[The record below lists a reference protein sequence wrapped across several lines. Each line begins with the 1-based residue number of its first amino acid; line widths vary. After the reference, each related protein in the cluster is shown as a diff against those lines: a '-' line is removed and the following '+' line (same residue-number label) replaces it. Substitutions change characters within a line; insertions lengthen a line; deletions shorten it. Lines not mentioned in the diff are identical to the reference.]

1 MAYFE
6 INHLV
11 VKHREFGRIKTV
23 LDIDHIEIAKG
34 ETYGIVGESG
44 QGKTVLA
51 LTIQQLLQCPP
62 GIIESGEILLD
73 GENLLKKSLRQM
85 EREIRGRKVAMIF
98 QDPMSC
104 LNPVFTVGTV
114 MVDVLRKNH
123 KGMSKKDA
131 LTEAMRL
138 LDEVKLADA
147 DSIMAKYPHQLSG
160 GQRQRVI
167 IALALCCGA
176 EFLIADEP
184 TRNLDVTIQASV
196 LKLLKELQ
204 VKHHITVLFIANNL
218 SLVSAFCDRVGVLHE
233 SKIIEQGKTSDII
246 RQPKEDYTKLL
257 IEAAK
262 VERTHKA
269 VTAGGENGDGDGNG
283 NGNGEVLLEV
293 QHLKKYFDIN
303 DELKHQKHLTLKAV
317 DDVSFTLHRGE
328 VLGIVGE
335 SGCGKSTLVNTILDL
350 FEPTGG
356 KVFFEQKDVFAT
368 KKRDSAFKK
377 NVQIVFQDPYWSLN
391 PRWLVKDIVAEPLD
405 VYERLGEKKR
415 IERVRELLAMV
426 GISGDA
432 VYEYPHEFSGGER
445 QRIAIARALACEP
458 KLVVLDEPTSSID
471 VFSQEQIL
479 QLIQELR
486 KKFSLT
492 NILISHDLGVV
503 HELSDKIAVM
513 YLGKIVEFGPAEE
526 IFTRPQ
532 HPYTQ
537 ALFDSIPSLSDSGMS
552 ALKTLEGQIPS
563 PINPPSGCTF
573 HTRCSRACPECAAR
587 CPKETTVGKDHYV
600 SCLLY
605 EDGKT
610 GMEVKTGT
618 EEKAGTEEIAGTEEK
633 MPKHQ
638 DA

>member
-1 MAYFE
+1 MNEA
-6 INHLV
+6 N
-11 VKHREFGRIKTV
+11 RETPENSIQS
-23 LDIDHIEIAKG
+23 
-34 ETYGIVGESG
+34 ES
-44 QGKTVLA
+44 
-51 LTIQQLLQCPP
+51 
-62 GIIESGEILLD
+62 
-73 GENLLKKSLRQM
+73 
-85 EREIRGRKVAMIF
+85 
-98 QDPMSC
+98 
-104 LNPVFTVGTV
+104 
-114 MVDVLRKNH
+114 DVL
-123 KGMSKKDA
+123 
-131 LTEAMRL
+131 
-138 LDEVKLADA
+138 
-147 DSIMAKYPHQLSG
+147 LSV
-160 GQRQRVI
+160 R
-167 IALALCCGA
+167 
-176 EFLIADEP
+176 
-184 TRNLDVTIQASV
+184 
-196 LKLLKELQ
+196 
-204 VKHHITVLFIANNL
+204 
-218 SLVSAFCDRVGVLHE
+218 
-233 SKIIEQGKTSDII
+233 
-246 RQPKEDYTKLL
+246 
-257 IEAAK
+257 
-262 VERTHKA
+262 
-269 VTAGGENGDGDGNG
+269 
-283 NGNGEVLLEV
+283 
-293 QHLKKYFDIN
+293 HLKKYFESTQNVFRHI
-303 DELKHQKHLTLKAV
+303 TVKAV
-317 DDVSFTLHRGE
+317 DDISFDIRRGE
-328 VLGIVGE
+328 TLGIVGE
-335 SGCGKSTLVNTILDL
+335 SGCGKTTLGRCILRII
-350 FEPTGG
+350 EPTGG
-356 KVFFEQKDVFAT
+356 DIIFDGKRINDVDMT
-368 KKRDSAFKK
+368 PLRRKM
-377 NVQIVFQDPYWSLN
+377 QIVFQDPYWSLN